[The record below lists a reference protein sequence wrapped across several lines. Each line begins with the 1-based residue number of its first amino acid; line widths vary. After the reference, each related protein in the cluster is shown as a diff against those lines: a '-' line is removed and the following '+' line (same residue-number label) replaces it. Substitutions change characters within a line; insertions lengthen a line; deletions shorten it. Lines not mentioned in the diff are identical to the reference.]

1 MNTDV
6 LKIIEIVL
14 AVLII
19 LLVTIQTKSNSLNES
34 ISNVFTYSRNLR
46 GFEKFVFYLTILLIV
61 GFVINTTLLAKMS

>member
-1 MNTDV
+1 MNTDI

-14 AVLII
+14 AVLIVF
-19 LLVTIQTKSNSLNES
+19 LVTIQTKSNSLNES

-61 GFVINTTLLAKMS
+61 GFVVNTTLLAKMS